1 MLLLLVEQIYIS
13 RTTTG
18 KDSISLAEKLERESA
33 TMSKSE
39 TWYNMIHKVHP
50 SLRTV
55 NEKEYEP
62 SLVSIGPYHHGSQNL
77 RGMEKYKV
85 RMLHLLL
92 VRTQKSLENYMELMR
107 GIKEE
112 ALRYYASDIKMDDG
126 DKFAEMMILDGCF
139 ILEFLRNMQKK
150 RDKSVFNLNLL
161 MPDIFRDLVLFE
173 HQLPL
178 SVLSKLF
185 ELTKAETET
194 FAQLINV
201 FVKHFCVHYIGEKEE
216 PSLDTDKIKNS
227 PHLLHLVYMTCK
239 KSTTRRKP
247 KKTNVGDIKLLIKSD
262 NERNFQFIKSAT
274 TLEEFGVV
282 FKKAEKGAKLRD
294 ITFTKNDGVLKIPQL
309 MISDRTETIFR
320 NLVAY
325 EKYIGNS
332 DFTDYLF
339 FMDCLINSPKD
350 VELLRHRGIIENM
363 LGDDEYVSLMFNK
376 ICSYVVTEIST
387 DSDFDEL
394 CQDIN
399 EYSARRLNK
408 WMAKLWHQ
416 YFSSPWSS
424 ISVFAALVLLGLTT
438 VQTMFSIISYT
449 NPKQS

>member
-1 MLLLLVEQIYIS
+1 M
-13 RTTTG
+13 T
-18 KDSISLAEKLERESA
+18 SLANKLERESA
-33 TMSKSE
+33 SMKDSE
-39 TWYNMIHKVHP
+39 KWYNMIHKVHP
-50 SLRTV
+50 SLRAV

-77 RGMEKYKV
+77 QGMEKYKV

-92 VRTQKSLENYMELMR
+92 VTTK
-107 GIKEE
+107 KKF
-112 ALRYYASDIKMDDG
+112 LRIVREKHNR
-126 DKFAEMMILDGCF
+126 DKFIF
-139 ILEFLRNMQKK
+139 NM
-150 RDKSVFNLNLL
+150 NLL

-173 HQLPL
+173 NQLPL

-194 FAQLINV
+194 FAQLINE

-216 PSLDTDKIKNS
+216 PSLDNS
-227 PHLLHLVYMTCK
+227 QHLLHLVYLACNRSSAREK
-239 KSTTRRKP
+239 KEEYTIYD
-247 KKTNVGDIKLLIKSD
+247 VGALTKIGT
-262 NERNFQFIKSAT
+262 ERNFQFIKSAT
-274 TLEEFGVV
+274 TLVEFGVV

-294 ITFTKNDGVLKIPQL
+294 ITFTKNGGVLKIPQL

-325 EKYIGNS
+325 EKYIENS

-399 EYSARRLNK
+399 EYSARRRNK

-424 ISVFAALVLLGLTT
+424 ISVLAALVLLGLTT
-438 VQTMFSIISYT
+438 VQTVFSIISYT
-449 NPKQS
+449 NPKKS

>member
-1 MLLLLVEQIYIS
+1 M
-13 RTTTG
+13 T
-18 KDSISLAEKLERESA
+18 SLANKLERESA
-33 TMSKSE
+33 SMKDSE
-39 TWYNMIHKVHP
+39 KWYNMIHKVHP
-50 SLRTV
+50 SLRAV

-77 RGMEKYKV
+77 QEMEKYKV

-92 VRTQKSLENYMELMR
+92 VRT
-107 GIKEE
+107 
-112 ALRYYASDIKMDDG
+112 
-126 DKFAEMMILDGCF
+126 
-139 ILEFLRNMQKK
+139 KK
-150 RDKSVFNLNLL
+150 IHLL

-173 HQLPL
+173 NQLPL

-194 FAQLINV
+194 FAQLINE

-216 PSLDTDKIKNS
+216 PSLDTDEIKNS
-227 PHLLHLVYMTCK
+227 QHLLHLVYLACNRSSARK
-239 KSTTRRKP
+239 KQKEYTIYD
-247 KKTNVGDIKLLIKSD
+247 VGALTKIGT
-262 NERNFQFIKSAT
+262 ERNFQFIKSAT
-274 TLEEFGVV
+274 TLVEFGVV

-294 ITFTKNDGVLKIPQL
+294 ITFTKNGGVLKIPQL

-325 EKYIGNS
+325 EKYIENS

-416 YFSSPWSS
+416 YFSSPWSF
-424 ISVFAALVLLGLTT
+424 ISVFAAFVLLGLAT
-438 VQTMFSIISYT
+438 VQTVFSIISYT

>member
-1 MLLLLVEQIYIS
+1 MLLLHVEQIYIS
-13 RTTTG
+13 RTMT
-18 KDSISLAEKLERESA
+18 SLANKLERESA
-33 TMSKSE
+33 SMKDSE
-39 TWYNMIHKVHP
+39 KWYNMIHKVHP
-50 SLRTV
+50 SLRAV

-77 RGMEKYKV
+77 QEMEKYKV
-85 RMLHLLL
+85 RMWHLLL
-92 VRTQKSLENYMELMR
+92 VRTKKSLENYMELMR

-112 ALRYYASDIKMDDG
+112 ALRYYASDITMDG
-126 DKFAEMMILDGCF
+126 DKFVEMMIVDGCF
-139 ILEFLRNMQKK
+139 ILEFLRTVREKPN
-150 RDKSVFNLNLL
+150 RDKFIFNMNLL

-173 HQLPL
+173 NQLPL

-185 ELTKAETET
+185 ELTKAETGT
-194 FAQLINV
+194 FAQLINE

-216 PSLDTDKIKNS
+216 PSLDTDEINNS
-227 PHLLHLVYMTCK
+227 QHLLHLVYLACNRSSAREK
-239 KSTTRRKP
+239 KEEYTIYD
-247 KKTNVGDIKLLIKSD
+247 VGALTKIGT
-262 NERNFQFIKSAT
+262 ERNIQFIKSAT

-294 ITFTKNDGVLKIPQL
+294 ITFTKNGGVLKIPQL
-309 MISDRTETIFR
+309 MIRDRTETIFR

-325 EKYIGNS
+325 EKYIENS

-399 EYSARRLNK
+399 EYSARRRNK

-424 ISVFAALVLLGLTT
+424 ISVLAALVLLGLTT
-438 VQTMFSIISYT
+438 VQTLFSIISYT
-449 NPKQS
+449 NPKKS